1 MTGAMAMDEAGNE
14 LTAFHRVAEQAVFSD
29 APTPLA
35 LVAAWH
41 RLAHLDRLL
50 LVFNRYRQCWEL
62 PGGLIDPGE
71 TPRQAAVRELREESG
86 LRAEDLTFAGYARF
100 VLGAER
106 RVEYA
111 AVYALRVPARTAG
124 SCPTPRS
131 PRSAGGTARPRCR
144 AGCSTS
150 TSSWAGWPG
159 RSFPIE
165 DCGRTEWDRSRI
177 DMRPQTRLTL
187 SVMQ

>member
-1 MTGAMAMDEAGNE
+1 MAADEAGNE

-106 RVEYA
+106 RMEYA
-111 AVYALRVPARTAG
+111 AVYALRVPGPHGGFVPNAEIAAIGWWDGT
-124 SCPTPRS
+124 TPL
-131 PRSAGGTARPRCR
+131 
-144 AGCSTS
+144 
-150 TSSWAGWPG
+150 PG
-159 RSFPIE
+159 RVQHLDVLLGRLARETIS
-165 DCGRTEWDRSRI
+165 DCGWAK
-177 DMRPQTRLTL
+177 
-187 SVMQ
+187 